1 MIKICSQSLTLPLK
15 IIFEHSIKKGK
26 FPELWKKANVVP
38 VHKREDK
45 MLVKNYRPISL
56 FPIFGRMFE
65 RVIYNSLFNYFQS
78 NRLFT
83 PSQSGFLPEDSCIA
97 QLLSIIHEI
106 QTAFDENPTVD
117 VRGVFLDLSKAFDKV
132 WHDGIIFK
140 LKAYGI
146 EGELLSLLKN
156 YLKNRE
162 QRVVLNGQTS
172 EWRKIMSGIP
182 QGSVL
187 GSLSFLIYINDL
199 PDGINSLCKIF
210 ADDTSLFSKVYDIH
224 KSASNINDDLEK
236 ISYWAYQWKMQFNP
250 DHNKQ
255 ANEVIFSRKTNSI
268 NLSHPPIK
276 FNNNNISKYPH
287 QKHLEIV
294 LDSKLNF
301 NATINLPRNALL
313 TIHKS
318 FVRPHLDYGDISYD
332 KPNNGNFQNKLE
344 KVQYRACLAITGAIQ
359 GTSRI
364 KLYDELGLHSLIK
377 RRWCNKLIFFYK
389 IGNGLLPGYLYS
401 CLDFPSQI
409 NYSLRSVS
417 TSVIKPPMSRTKS
430 FKNTF
435 FPYCINEWNNLT
447 VEIRNS
453 KSVSAF
459 KKLI

>member
-1 MIKICSQSLTLPLK
+1 
-15 IIFEHSIKKGK
+15 
-26 FPELWKKANVVP
+26 
-38 VHKREDK
+38 
-45 MLVKNYRPISL
+45 
-56 FPIFGRMFE
+56 
-65 RVIYNSLFNYFQS
+65 
-78 NRLFT
+78 
-83 PSQSGFLPEDSCIA
+83 
-97 QLLSIIHEI
+97 
-106 QTAFDENPTVD
+106 
-117 VRGVFLDLSKAFDKV
+117 
-132 WHDGIIFK
+132 
-140 LKAYGI
+140 
-146 EGELLSLLKN
+146 
-156 YLKNRE
+156 
-162 QRVVLNGQTS
+162 
-172 EWRKIMSGIP
+172 MSGIP

-276 FNNNNISKYPH
+276 FNNNNISKCPH
-287 QKHLEIV
+287 QKHLGIV

-318 FVRPHLDYGDISYD
+318 FVRPHLDYGDILYD

-389 IGNGLLPGYLYS
+389 IGNGLLPSLFMFG
-401 CLDFPSQI
+401 FPLSNKLFLKI
-409 NYSLRSVS
+409 R
-417 TSVIKPPMSRTKS
+417 IKLC
-430 FKNTF
+430 
-435 FPYCINEWNNLT
+435 Y
-447 VEIRNS
+447 
-453 KSVSAF
+453 
-459 KKLI
+459 